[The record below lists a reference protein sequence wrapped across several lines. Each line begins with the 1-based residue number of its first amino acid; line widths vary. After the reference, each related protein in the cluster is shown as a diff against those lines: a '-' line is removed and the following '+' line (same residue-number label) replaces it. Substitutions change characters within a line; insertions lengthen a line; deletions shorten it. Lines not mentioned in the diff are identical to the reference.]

1 MSATYAS
8 LSRKIPRNL
17 TQTDRSGRQER
28 KIPGNLTH
36 NGYRWVDGQ
45 IDNWTVLDIA
55 RIQ

>member
-8 LSRKIPRNL
+8 LS
-17 TQTDRSGRQER
+17 R